1 MLLPPDDARLFFKL
15 MPALQVFGNQ
25 QLKVVKNLSDIEQYK
40 KISNEQRVKL
50 RNAVC
55 ENPSV
60 IESFTKENPHGF
72 SLDEL
77 GIIAGWR
84 DFIVGDFFIQ
94 RTLKKYAI
102 FIHDEKVYGVLGLI
116 EPLDQILGGFPLPIY
131 VKTVLLPFKGQIIY
145 DGLLEGSNVFFGP
158 GISGELDHKYRMAK
172 RQGTIIE
179 SLDPNW
185 KPAPP
190 KPGIVKDWKP
200 LLDELQEKA
209 SKLRATSDDPEI
221 QSPAF
226 SLVKASLE
234 LARVAVEFPD
244 DLEKLDK
251 ALDKVMRASNKA
263 EKALYFLDYN

>member
-1 MLLPPDDARLFFKL
+1 MLLPIDDARLFFKL

-25 QLKVVKNLSDIEQYK
+25 KLQVIKNLQDTEQYK

-50 RNAVC
+50 RNAVYEHPNVIELFVS
-55 ENPSV
+55 ENP
-60 IESFTKENPHGF
+60 NRF
-72 SLDEL
+72 SNDEL
-77 GIIAGWR
+77 EIVAGWKNFIAGQ
-84 DFIVGDFFIQ
+84 FFIQ
-94 RTLKKYAI
+94 RTLKKYTI
-102 FIHDEKVYGVLGLI
+102 FIRDEKVYGVLGLI
-116 EPLDQILGGFPLPIY
+116 EPLEQVLGGYPLPVY
-131 VKTVLLPFKGQIIY
+131 VKTTLLPFKGKIIY
-145 DGLLEGSNVFFGP
+145 DGLLEGSNVFLGT

-172 RQGTIIE
+172 RNGTIIE
-179 SLDPNW
+179 SLDPDW

-200 LLDELQEKA
+200 LITELQEKA
-209 SKLRATSDDPEI
+209 SKLRASSDDPEI

-234 LARVAVEFPD
+234 LASVAVEFPE

-251 ALDKVMRASNKA
+251 ALHKVMRASNKA